1 MKPLAGLK
9 ILHVAAECFPWV
21 KTGGLADVVGALPQ
35 AQAALGGEVRLLLP
49 GLPAIMAALQERRPL
64 CEIGPVLGIG
74 RASLWSGTFPGNVL
88 PVYVIDAPLYYAR
101 PGSPYQGPDG
111 KEWSD
116 NLLRFA
122 LLGWVAARLALGEL
136 DRDWRPDVLHAHD
149 WHAGLA
155 CAYVAV
161 HPVPTVRTVFTIHNL
176 AYQGL
181 FDAADFSL
189 LGLPARF
196 LATSGMEFHGQVSL
210 MKAGLS
216 FADHITTVSPN
227 YALEIATPEFG
238 CGLDGLIRARAAS
251 VSGILNGVDGA
262 VWNPRNDPAIAAHYW
277 VSEAQGK
284 ARCKSALQK
293 ALGLKPAPKAPLFGI
308 VSRLTAQK
316 GLDLVLDAL
325 PSLLSQGAQLAVLGT
340 GDPGL
345 EAAFVE
351 VGLSHPDQISV
362 HLSYDENL
370 AHQMIAGVDAML
382 VPSRFEPCGL
392 TQLYALRYGSLP
404 IVRSV
409 GGLADTVVDLE
420 AGAGVATGFKFG
432 PASVEALALVLQRAL
447 KAYATPKVWRQL
459 MVNGMAQ
466 NYSWESAA
474 REYLHLY
481 SSLCADLHA
490 QAQTK
495 PHA

>member
-1 MKPLAGLK
+1 MTKMARLK
-9 ILHVAAECFPWV
+9 ILHVAAECFPYV

-35 AQAALGGEVRLLLP
+35 AQAALGAEVRLLLP
-49 GLPAIMAALQERRPL
+49 GLPAIMAALQARRLVCELGPL
-64 CEIGPVLGIG
+64 LGVG
-74 RASLWSGTFPGNVL
+74 RASLCLGTVSESGL

-122 LLGWVAARLALGEL
+122 LLGWVGARIALGEL
-136 DRDWRPDVLHAHD
+136 DRDWSPDVLHAHD
-149 WHAGLA
+149 WHAALA
-155 CAYVAV
+155 CAYVAA
-161 HPVPTVRTVFTIHNL
+161 HPVKTVRTVFTVHNL

-181 FDAADFSL
+181 FDAADFQL

-196 LATSGMEFHGQVSL
+196 LATSGMEFHGQISM

-238 CGLDGLIRARAAS
+238 CGLDGLIQARAAS
-251 VSGILNGVDGA
+251 VSGILNGVDGE
-262 VWNPRNDPAIAAHYW
+262 VWNPGNDPALPAQY
-277 VSEAQGK
+277 SSSDLQGK

-293 ALGLKPAPKAPLFGI
+293 ALGLKPALKAPLLGI

-325 PSLLSQGAQLAVLGT
+325 PTLLSHGAQLAVLGS

-362 HLSYDENL
+362 HLGYDENL
-370 AHQMIAGVDAML
+370 AHQIMAGVDAIL

-392 TQLYALRYGSLP
+392 TQLYALRYGSVP

-409 GGLADTVVDLE
+409 GGLADTVVDAE
-420 AGAGVATGFKFG
+420 EVSTSETTATGFKFG
-432 PASVEALALVLQRAL
+432 PASAEALGTVLRRVL
-447 KAYATPKVWRQL
+447 KAYAAPKVWRQFIA
-459 MVNGMAQ
+459 NGMAQ

-474 REYLHLY
+474 REYLNLY
-481 SSLCADLHA
+481 SNLCEVPHG
-490 QAQTK
+490 K
-495 PHA
+495 PRV

>member
-1 MKPLAGLK
+1 MTRLK
-9 ILHVAAECFPWV
+9 ILHAAAECFPWV

-35 AQAALGGEVRLLLP
+35 AQAALGAEVRMLLP
-49 GLPAIMAALQERRPL
+49 GLPAIMAALQERRL
-64 CEIGPVLGIG
+64 ICEIGPVLGVG
-74 RASLWSGTFPGNVL
+74 RASLWLGTFPETGL
-88 PVYVIDAPLYYAR
+88 AVYVIDAPLYYAR
-101 PGSPYQGPDG
+101 SGSPYQGPDG

-122 LLGWVAARLALGEL
+122 LLGWVAARIALGEL
-136 DRDWRPDVLHAHD
+136 DRDWSPDVLHAHD

-155 CAYVAV
+155 CAYIAA
-161 HPVPTVRTVFTIHNL
+161 HPVRKVRTVFTIHNL

-181 FDAADFSL
+181 FDAADFQL

-196 LATSGMEFHGQVSL
+196 LATSGMEFHGQISM
-210 MKAGLS
+210 MKAGLH

-227 YALEIATPEFG
+227 YAAEIATPEFG
-238 CGLDGLIRARAAS
+238 CGLDGLIQARATS
-251 VSGILNGVDGA
+251 VSGILNGVDGV
-262 VWNPRNDPAIAAHYW
+262 VWNPGNDPAITAPYSA
-277 VSEAQGK
+277 SDLQGK
-284 ARCKSALQK
+284 ARCKIALQK
-293 ALGLKPAPKAPLFGI
+293 SLGLKPAPKAPLFGI

-325 PSLLSQGAQLAVLGT
+325 PILLSQGAQLAVLGA

-351 VGLSHPDQISV
+351 VGLSHPDQIAV
-362 HLSYDENL
+362 HLGYDESL
-370 AHQMIAGVDAML
+370 AHQMMAGVDAVL

-392 TQLYALRYGSLP
+392 TQLYGLRYGAVP

-420 AGAGVATGFKFG
+420 EDAAFESAATGFKFG
-432 PASVEALALVLQRAL
+432 PASADALALVLQRAL
-447 KAYATPKVWRQL
+447 KAYAAPKVWRQL
-459 MVNGMAQ
+459 VANGMAK
-466 NYSWESAA
+466 NYSWASAG
-474 REYLHLY
+474 RDYLSLY
-481 SSLCADLHA
+481 MKLCEG
-490 QAQTK
+490 QQGK

>member
-1 MKPLAGLK
+1 MKV
-9 ILHVAAECFPWV
+9 LHAAAECFPWV

-35 AQAALGGEVRLLLP
+35 AQKQAGAEVRLVLP
-49 GLPAIMAALQERRPL
+49 GLPAILSGLEGRRL
-64 CEIGPVLGIG
+64 VCELGAVLGVG
-74 RASLWSGTFPGNVL
+74 RASLWLGHLADNDL
-88 PVYVIDAPLYYAR
+88 PVYVVDAALYYDR

-111 KEWSD
+111 QEWSD

-136 DRDWRPDVLHAHD
+136 DRDWRPDILHAHD
-149 WHAGLA
+149 WHAALA

-161 HPVPTVRTVFTIHNL
+161 HPLPTVRTVFTIHNL

-196 LATSGMEFHGQVSL
+196 LATSGMEFHGQLSM

-227 YALEIATPEFG
+227 YAREIATPEFG
-238 CGLDGLIRARAAS
+238 CGLEGLIQSRSGS
-251 VSGILNGVDGA
+251 VSGILNGVDCE
-262 VWNPRNDPAIAAHYW
+262 VWNPAKDPALTAFY
-277 VSEAQGK
+277 SNTDLRGK
-284 ARCKSALQK
+284 VGCKNALQQQ
-293 ALGLKPAPKAPLFGI
+293 LGLKPSAKAPLFGI

-316 GLDLVLDAL
+316 GLDLLLDAL
-325 PSLLSQGAQLAVLGT
+325 PSALTRGAQLAVLGT

-351 VGLSHPDQISV
+351 LARAYPDQVAV
-362 HLSYDENL
+362 HLGYDENL
-370 AHQMIAGVDAML
+370 AHQMIAGIDAIL

-392 TQLYALRYGSLP
+392 TQLYGLRYGTVP

-409 GGLADTVVDLE
+409 GGLADTVVDLDE
-420 AGAGVATGFKFG
+420 ANVSLEKMPATGFKFG
-432 PASVEALALVLQRAL
+432 PASVEALAQVLLRTQRA
-447 KAYATPKVWRQL
+447 YAIPELWRAL
-459 MVNGMAQ
+459 ILSGMAQ
-466 NYSWESAA
+466 NYSWDSAA
-474 REYLHLY
+474 KEYMDLY
-481 SSLCADLHA
+481 LNLSTNKLDG
-490 QAQTK
+490 K
-495 PHA
+495 RDV